1 VHKAQGCKKTKES
14 TSDHCLEGIER
25 VLSRRDLVS
34 VEPGIVDFLHFFYTF
49 FFCFSSL
56 PMPSLD
62 SQIDQELRAFL
73 AAVDEYQACTVELA
87 ASCKSGCFDIA
98 RARKA
103 MSGQGSTVSQ
113 LQYPAVFTARV
124 GVQVDI
130 DSDHVMKLKSV
141 EEIPKTDSK
150 SSEEDTVPRSVDP
163 LKWFGILV
171 PEHLRNSQRTFSRG
185 LEVNYNAIWCFFFF
199 SEW

>member
-1 VHKAQGCKKTKES
+1 MISRVMVS
-14 TSDHCLEGIER
+14 IE
-25 VLSRRDLVS
+25 
-34 VEPGIVDFLHFFYTF
+34 
-49 FFCFSSL
+49 
-56 PMPSLD
+56 

-73 AAVDEYQACTVELA
+73 AAVDEYQACSVELA

-103 MSGQGSTVSQ
+103 MSCQGSTVSQ
-113 LQYPAVFTARV
+113 LQYPAVFTHRV

-130 DSDHVMKLKSV
+130 DSDYVMKLKDV
-141 EEIPKTDSK
+141 DEITKSDSK
-150 SSEEDTVPRSVDP
+150 SSEDDTVPRSVDP

-185 LEVNYNAIWCFFFF
+185 VEVNVTLLLSFSFFYFPKLLMQ
-199 SEW
+199 SAVGAASASVKLDRHYKRYLALMEIKRANKIP